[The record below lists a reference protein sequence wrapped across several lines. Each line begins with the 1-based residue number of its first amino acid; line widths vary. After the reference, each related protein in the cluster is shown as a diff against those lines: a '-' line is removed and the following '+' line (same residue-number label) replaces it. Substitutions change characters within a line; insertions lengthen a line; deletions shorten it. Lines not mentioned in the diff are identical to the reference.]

1 MDNFI
6 KSLEIPSEIK
16 IFKKAKKYV
25 NIKSMVDES
34 IEYKTI
40 DLLGLSVGSSLSIF
54 SFDLLEDS
62 KKDVIIYKVKGD

>member
-1 MDNFI
+1 
-6 KSLEIPSEIK
+6 
-16 IFKKAKKYV
+16 
-25 NIKSMVDES
+25 MVDES

-40 DLLGLSVGSSLSIF
+40 DLLGLSVGTSLSIF